1 MIYSLSKFAEITK
14 SELFGSGLATITD
27 IIIDSR
33 TISDY
38 ENSVFIAIA
47 GKRHNGHKYIDNLY
61 KKGVRNFIVS
71 ELPENINEFNE
82 TSFLLVDDTIVA
94 LHKIIE
100 FHRNSFDIPV
110 IGITGSNGKTI
121 IKEWL
126 FDLLKSDYNLV
137 RSPKSFNS
145 QIGVPLSVWQLK
157 EDTELAIFEAGISE
171 PSEMNKL
178 QKLIKPSIGIFTNI
192 GEAHQENFMDYKHK
206 ISEKLKL
213 FTDSDLVIYC
223 KDYQLVDIQIK
234 TEKEFDYENKLFTW
248 SKKTNADL
256 QIKTIEKS
264 SNSTK
269 LTAIYKTEEIS
280 ITIPFTDEASIENAI
295 NSWCLLLVLDVANQ
309 EIADRIK
316 LLQPVAMR
324 MELKDGVNNCLII
337 NDYYNSDLSSLEIAI
352 DFLHQQN
359 KNNKKTLILSDII
372 QSGKNDNALYSE
384 ISELV
389 RKKKID
395 RFIGIGETINSFANK
410 FADNSEFYKTTDDF
424 INKFNKDNFKKEDI
438 LLKGAR
444 KFEFELISNI
454 LQEKV
459 HETVFEI
466 NLSAL
471 VDNLNYYKS
480 LLKPNVKLMVMVKA
494 FSYGSGMYEIAKTL
508 QYHGVDY
515 LAVAY
520 PDEGVELRK
529 AGIDLPIMVM
539 NADERSFEIL
549 IDYQLEPEIYNFRI
563 LKAYHKVVR
572 KNGLVSAPVHIKIDT
587 GMKRLGFEADEI
599 DELIEELKKRPAIKV
614 NSIFSHLASSEDN
627 NCDEFTNNQ
636 IDILKKVSDKIKI
649 ELNIKT
655 LVHIL
660 NSNGIER
667 FENAQFD
674 MVRLGIGLYGF
685 GTNMNKL
692 QYVNSLKTTITQIK
706 NVTKN
711 QTVGYNRKGK
721 VNKDSR
727 IAIIPIGYADGMN
740 RALSN
745 GVGKVLING
754 KLVNVIGNICMDMTM
769 IDITDI
775 NAKEGDEVVIFNNEY
790 TIEKIAKQLNTIP
803 YEILTSISRR
813 VKRVYVQE

>member
-1 MIYSLSKFAEITK
+1 MAYSLSKFAEITK
-14 SELFGSGLATITD
+14 SELFGKGLDTITD

-38 ENSVFIAIA
+38 HNSVFIAIV
-47 GKRHNGHKYIDNLY
+47 GKRHNGHKYIENLH

-71 ELPENINEFNE
+71 ELPDNIQKYNQSN
-82 TSFLLVDDTIVA
+82 FLLVADTIIA

-100 FHRNSFDIPV
+100 FHRNTFDIPV

-145 QIGVPLSVWQLK
+145 QIGVPLSVWQLNK
-157 EDTELAIFEAGISE
+157 NTELAIFEAGISE

-178 QKLIKPSIGIFTNI
+178 QKLIQPNIGIFSNI
-192 GEAHQENFMDYKHK
+192 GEAHQENFIDYKHK

-213 FTDSDLVIYC
+213 FTDSDLVVYC

-256 QIKTIEKS
+256 QIKNIEKS
-264 SNSTK
+264 SNTTK
-269 LTAIYKTEEIS
+269 LIAVYKTKEIS

-295 NSWCLLLVLDVANQ
+295 NAWCLLLILKIDNQDIANRMKVLH
-309 EIADRIK
+309 
-316 LLQPVAMR
+316 PVAMR

-352 DFLHQQN
+352 DFLYQQN
-359 KNNKKTLILSDII
+359 KNTKKTLILSDIV

-389 RKKKID
+389 RKKQIN
-395 RFIGIGETINSFANK
+395 RFIGIGDIISNYTDK
-410 FADNSEFYKTTDDF
+410 FADNSEFYNTTDDF
-424 INKFNKDNFKKEDI
+424 ISNFNKANFKKEDI

-444 KFEFELISNI
+444 KFQFELISNV

-459 HETVFEI
+459 HETIFEI

-480 LLKPNVKLMVMVKA
+480 LLKPNIKLMVMVKA
-494 FSYGSGMYEIAKTL
+494 FSYGSGMYEIAKTI
-508 QYHGVDY
+508 QYHRADY

-587 GMKRLGFEADEI
+587 GMKRLGFEIEEI
-599 DELIEELKKRPAIKV
+599 DELISELKKRPAIKV
-614 NSIFSHLASSEDN
+614 NSIFSHLASSEDE
-627 NCDEFTNNQ
+627 NCDDFTNAQ
-636 IDILKKVSDKIKI
+636 INNLKQISDKIKM
-649 ELNIKT
+649 ELNINT

-667 FENAQFD
+667 FKNAQFD

-706 NVTKN
+706 TVSKN
-711 QTVGYNRKGK
+711 ETVGYNRKGK
-721 VNKDSR
+721 LEKDSK

-769 IDITDI
+769 VDITNI
-775 NAKEGDEVVIFNNEY
+775 NAKEGDEVIIFNKSY
-790 TIEKIAKQLNTIP
+790 PIEKIAKQLGTIP
-803 YEILTSISRR
+803 YEILTSISQR
-813 VKRVYVQE
+813 VKRVYIQE

>member
-1 MIYSLSKFAEITK
+1 MTYTLSKFAEITK
-14 SELFGSGLATITD
+14 TELIGSGLMPIND
-27 IIIDSR
+27 IVIDSR
-33 TISDY
+33 SISDY
-38 ENSVFIAIA
+38 ENSVFIAIV
-47 GKRHNGHKYIDNLY
+47 GKRHNGHKYIENIY
-61 KKGVRNFIVS
+61 KKGVRNFIIS
-71 ELPENINEFNE
+71 ELPENINEYNE
-82 TSFLLVDDTIVA
+82 TSFLLVDDTIKA
-94 LHKIIE
+94 LHLIIE

-213 FTDSDLVIYC
+213 FSDSDLLIYC

-256 QIKTIEKS
+256 QIKNIEKS
-264 SNSTK
+264 TNLTK

-280 ITIPFTDEASIENAI
+280 ITIPFTDEASLENAI
-295 NSWCLLLVLDVANQ
+295 NAWCVMLILGIDNQ
-309 EIADRIK
+309 IIADRVK

-372 QSGKNDNALYSE
+372 QSGKNDNALYTE

-395 RFIGIGETINSFANK
+395 RFIGIGETINNYVNK
-410 FADNSEFYKTTDDF
+410 FAENSEFYKTTDEF
-424 INKFNKDNFKKEDI
+424 VSAFNKSKFQKEDI

-494 FSYGSGMYEIAKTL
+494 FSYGSGMYEIARTL

-599 DELIEELKKRPAIKV
+599 DELITELKARPAIKIS
-614 NSIFSHLASSEDN
+614 SIFSHLASSEDN
-627 NCDEFTNNQ
+627 NCDDFTNAQ
-636 IDILKKVSDKIKI
+636 IDSLKQISDKIKV
-649 ELNIKT
+649 ELNINT

-667 FENAQFD
+667 FGNAQFD

-706 NVTKN
+706 TVNKN
-711 QTVGYNRKGK
+711 ETVGYNRKGK
-721 VNKDSR
+721 LNRDSK

-745 GVGKVLING
+745 GVGKVLIKG
-754 KLVNVIGNICMDMTM
+754 ELVDIVGNVCMDMTM
-769 IDITDI
+769 IDITEI
-775 NAKEGDEVVIFNNEY
+775 NAKEGDEVIIFNNEY
-790 TIEKIAKQLNTIP
+790 SIERIAEQLNTIP

-813 VKRVYVQE
+813 VKRIYIQE